1 MNGSTLELLQAMGLP
16 PDKASAALHYLAD
29 HLAHHLKPSPEAL
42 PLFRQ
47 AFRCGVHAC
56 CDALRQQAGDQCTTA
71 QVGEL
76 PAGPIPPTIEQ
87 RRAAEQSPEPVAA

>member
-1 MNGSTLELLQAMGLP
+1 MTGSALELLQAMGLP
-16 PDKASAALHYLAD
+16 ADKASAALHYLAD
-29 HLAHHLKPSPEAL
+29 HLAHTLKPNPEAL
-42 PLFRQ
+42 ALFRQ
-47 AFRCGVHAC
+47 AYRCGVRDC